1 MSRINWKQ
9 ISALVLLA
17 SMACTTLS
25 CAVASSSELYFGK
38 TDPPDRN
45 ILRYVT
51 GDEPET
57 LDPAVSDG
65 QPEARIYMAL
75 YEGLVEYHPKTME
88 PVPALATH
96 GRANDDSSEFTF
108 YLRRNGRWSNG
119 DPIDANDFVY
129 SIRRALSKETASRTA
144 GLASYIKYAKE
155 YTSGAVFV
163 RDPSNGKFLL
173 AKDFNENAP
182 VEPLSGTPLDPAKG
196 EYQPT
201 AEESQPPAD
210 SAFHQSLHT
219 PLRLSLP
226 GDEKSRTKLLN
237 GNAKLKAA
245 VAGKELVPVRAE
257 DLGVEAVDQYT
268 VRYSLTLP
276 APFFVGMLAH
286 SVFRIVPRKVIE
298 KYGAQW
304 ALAEHVVTCG
314 PFKVKT
320 WRPYD
325 KLVVERDP
333 MYWDAANVKLD
344 EIHFYPMSDNP
355 SIMNV
360 YKVGEIDAV
369 LNHTVPNAW
378 LHVVRE
384 KKDYMDAVEAAIDYL
399 MINTTKPPMSDVR
412 VRRAFNMAIDKQAWA
427 SWRKIVKP
435 LTAFTPTRIFHN
447 YPQPT
452 GDAFNPEEARR
463 LLGEAG
469 FPVTKNGD
477 GSYSC
482 PKFPVNDV
490 EYIYNTQESNKAMAE
505 WMQAQWKQNLG
516 ITVTLRNMDWKTFL
530 VTKDKLEYKG
540 FARGAWG
547 ADYMDP
553 FTFLGI
559 FYSEDS
565 GTGWFDQKYVALLD
579 EANRTLD
586 HKKRYELLAEA
597 EAYMLK
603 AQPVIPLD
611 TASVNWVKKPYV
623 KGMYP
628 NPASLFPWKYV
639 YIERDQAKWDSG
651 TPSLAE

>member
-9 ISALVLLA
+9 ICALFLLA
-17 SMACTTLS
+17 SMAYTTLS
-25 CAVASSSELYFGK
+25 CAVASSNELYFGK
-38 TDPPDRN
+38 TTPPDRN
-45 ILRYVT
+45 IFRYVT

-75 YEGLVEYHPKTME
+75 YEGLVEYHPKTLE
-88 PVPALATH
+88 PIPALATH
-96 GRANDDSSEFTF
+96 WRANNDSSEFTF

-119 DPIDANDFVY
+119 DPIDAHDFVY
-129 SIRRALSKETASRTA
+129 SIRRALSKDTASRTA
-144 GLASYIKYAKE
+144 GLAAYIKYAKAYNSAE
-155 YTSGAVFV
+155 VFV
-163 RDPSNGKFLL
+163 RDPSNGQFLL
-173 AKDFNENAP
+173 AKDFEEMEP
-182 VEPLSGTPLDPAKG
+182 EPLSGSPLDPAKA
-196 EYQPT
+196 EYEAT
-201 AEESQPPAD
+201 AEDSQPPAD
-210 SAFHQSLHT
+210 TAFHQSLHT
-219 PLRLSLP
+219 PLRLTLP
-226 GDEKSRTKLLN
+226 GDEKTRTKVLN
-237 GNAKLKAA
+237 ANAKLKEAIG
-245 VAGKELVPVRAE
+245 GKELVPVRAE
-257 DLGVEAVDQYT
+257 DIGVEAVDQYT

-286 SVFRIVPRKVIE
+286 QLFRIVPRKVIE
-298 KYGAQW
+298 KHGARW
-304 ALAEHVVTCG
+304 AHAEHVVTCG

-320 WRPYD
+320 WKPYD

-344 EIHFYPMSDNP
+344 EIHFFPMQDNP

-427 SWRKIVKP
+427 TWRKIVKP

-447 YPQPT
+447 YPQPE
-452 GDAFNPEEARR
+452 GDPFNPEEARR

-482 PKFPVNDV
+482 PKFPVKDV

-530 VTKDKLEYKG
+530 VTKDKLDYKG

-559 FYSEDS
+559 FYAEDS
-565 GTGWFDQKYVALLD
+565 GTGWHDPKYVSLLD
-579 EANRTLD
+579 QANRTLD

-628 NPASLFPWKYV
+628 NPASLYPWKYV

>member
-1 MSRINWKQ
+1 MSRSNWKQ
-9 ISALVLLA
+9 LCALVLLA
-17 SMACTTLS
+17 SMAYTTLS
-25 CAVASSSELYFGK
+25 CTVASSNELYFGK
-38 TDPPDRN
+38 TTPPERN

-88 PVPALATH
+88 PIPALATH
-96 GRANDDSSEFTF
+96 WRANDDSSEFTF

-173 AKDFNENAP
+173 AKDFDEHMAP
-182 VEPLSGTPLDPAKG
+182 EPLSGSSVDPAKG

-237 GNAKLKAA
+237 ANAKLKAA
-245 VAGKELVPVRAE
+245 VTGKELVPVRAK
-257 DLGVEAVDQYT
+257 DLGVEAVDQYS

-286 SVFRIVPRKVIE
+286 QLFRISPRKVIE

-399 MINTTKPPMSDVR
+399 MINTTKPPMTDVR

-427 SWRKIVKP
+427 TWRKIVKP
-435 LTAFTPTRIFHN
+435 LTAFTPTRIFNN
-447 YPQPT
+447 YPQPQ
-452 GDAFNPEEARR
+452 GDQFNPEEARR

-469 FPVTKNGD
+469 FPVTKNSD

-559 FYSEDS
+559 FYTNDS
-565 GTGWFDQKYVALLD
+565 GTGWFDPKYVALID

-586 HKKRYELLAEA
+586 HKKRYELLAKA
-597 EAYMLK
+597 EAYMLE
-603 AQPVIPLD
+603 AQPVVPLD

-628 NPASLFPWKYV
+628 TPASLFPWKYV

>member
-9 ISALVLLA
+9 ICALVLLA
-17 SMACTTLS
+17 SMTYTTLS
-25 CAVASSSELYFGK
+25 CTVASSNELYFGK
-38 TDPPDRN
+38 TTPPDRN

-88 PVPALATH
+88 PIPALATH
-96 GRANDDSSEFTF
+96 WKANNDSSEFKF

-163 RDPSNGKFLL
+163 RDPGSGKFLL
-173 AKDFNENAP
+173 AKDFDDHMAP
-182 VEPLSGTPLDPAKG
+182 EPLSGSALDSAKG
-196 EYQPT
+196 EYEAT
-201 AEESQPPAD
+201 VEESQAPAD

-226 GDEKSRTKLLN
+226 GDEKTRTKVLN
-237 GNAKLKAA
+237 ANAELKAA
-245 VAGKELVPVRAE
+245 VTGKELVPVRAE
-257 DLGVEAVDQYT
+257 DIGVEAVDQYT

-286 SVFRIVPRKVIE
+286 QLFRITPRKVIE

-314 PFKVKT
+314 PFKVKS

-344 EIHFYPMSDNP
+344 EIYFYPGSDNP
-355 SIMNV
+355 SIMNL
-360 YKVGEIDAV
+360 YKVGEVDAV

-427 SWRKIVKP
+427 TWRKIVKP
-435 LTAFTPTRIFHN
+435 LTAFTPTRIFNN
-447 YPQPT
+447 YPQPQ
-452 GDAFNPEEARR
+452 GDQFNPEEARR

-469 FPVTKNGD
+469 FPVTKNSD
-477 GSYSC
+477 GSFSC

-530 VTKDKLEYKG
+530 ITKDKLEYKG

-559 FYSEDS
+559 FYTDDS
-565 GTGWFDQKYVALLD
+565 GTGWFDQKYVALID
-579 EANRTLD
+579 KANRTLD
-586 HKKRYELLAEA
+586 HKERYELLAEA
-597 EAYMLK
+597 EKYMLE

-628 NPASLFPWKYV
+628 NPASLFAWKYV

>member
-9 ISALVLLA
+9 LCSLILLA
-17 SMACTTLS
+17 SMAYTTLS
-25 CAVASSSELYFGK
+25 CAVASSNELYFGK
-38 TDPPDRN
+38 TEPPARN
-45 ILRYVT
+45 IFRYVT
-51 GDEPET
+51 GEEPET
-57 LDPAVSDG
+57 LDPAISDG
-65 QPEARIYMAL
+65 QPEQRIYMAL
-75 YEGLVEYHPKTME
+75 YDGLVEYHPKTLA
-88 PVPALATH
+88 PVPSLATH
-96 GRANDDSSEFTF
+96 WRANDDSSEFIF
-108 YLRRNGRWSNG
+108 YMRHNGRWSNG
-119 DPIDANDFVY
+119 DPIQAQDFVY
-129 SIRRALSKETASRTA
+129 SFRRALAKETASRTA
-144 GLASYIKYAKE
+144 YLASYIRYAKE
-155 YTSGAVFV
+155 FTSGAVFV

-173 AKDFNENAP
+173 AKDFDEHMAP
-182 VEPLSGTPLDPAKG
+182 EALSGSPLDAAKG

-201 AEESQPPAD
+201 AEEAQSPTD
-210 SAFHQSLHT
+210 TAFHQSLHS

-226 GDEKSRTKLLN
+226 GDEKSRTRLLN
-237 GNAKLKAA
+237 SNAKLKEA
-245 VAGKELVPVRAE
+245 VNGKELVPVKGE
-257 DLGVEAVDQYT
+257 DLGVEAIDNYT
-268 VRYSLTLP
+268 LRVSLTLP

-286 SVFRIVPRKVIE
+286 PVFRVVPQKVIE
-298 KYGAQW
+298 KYGAKW
-304 ALAEHVVTCG
+304 ALAENVVTGG

-320 WRPYD
+320 WQPYD

-333 MYWDAANVKLD
+333 MNWDAANVKLD

-399 MINTTKPPMSDVR
+399 MINTTKPPMNDVR

-427 SWRKIVKP
+427 AWRKIVKP
-435 LTAFTPTRIFHN
+435 LTAFTPTKIFQG
-447 YPQPT
+447 YPQPE
-452 GDAFNPEEARR
+452 GDAFNAEEARK

-469 FPVTKNGD
+469 FPVTKNSD

-482 PKFPVNDV
+482 PKFPVDQV

-516 ITVTLRNMDWKTFL
+516 VTVTLRNMDWKTFL
-530 VTKDKLEYKG
+530 VAKDKLDYKG

-553 FTFLGI
+553 FTFLSI
-559 FYSEDS
+559 FYTEDS
-565 GTGWFDQKYVALLD
+565 GTGWIDPKYVSLLD

-586 HKKRYELLAEA
+586 AQRRYKLLAEA

-628 NPASLFPWKYV
+628 NPASLYPWKYV